1 MVVPRYRRDRQ
12 QPNNVA
18 RIWLLRGTA
27 KHVCF
32 QVMAAMSQRHFVPRL
47 TFFWQQSFDF
57 VAAPRSQVHA
67 GTQSSPKR
75 DEGKFRFRAQ
85 GTSLLRKLG

>member
-1 MVVPRYRRDRQ
+1 MEVPRYRLDRQ

-32 QVMAAMSQRHFVPRL
+32 QVVAAVPQRRFVPHRQA
-47 TFFWQQSFDF
+47 FRQQSFGL
-57 VAAPRSQVHA
+57 VAAATV
-67 GTQSSPKR
+67 
-75 DEGKFRFRAQ
+75 RF
-85 GTSLLRKLG
+85 TLGNTLAEM